1 MISQTVSAK
10 IDRKWG
16 QGEAQKPFP
25 VLEILALGVVFLIA
39 LGLRVWFVFLEPHI
53 NIASVSDASEFLRN
67 AQAMLDL
74 PKLPTEFGWQ
84 CWQALTSGTTSPES
98 LAQIKQTLSPLKGL
112 YISGPIIPLFFAFT
126 YAVSLTPFSFANCTP
141 PLVGNVILSALTCV
155 FFALTATYAF
165 DKKTGFLAGIGC
177 ALYPAFIINSSRLYC
192 ETLAAFLL
200 SVVCFLTVRGFAK
213 ELSIKDTVFSAF
225 VNGIFAA
232 SLQFTR
238 SITVFISLAL
248 LPVVFM
254 QQGWRK
260 GLLALPAFLFGF
272 ALVALPWLGLQQLTF
287 GSAGL
292 VVDRVGNYNFFMGN
306 HVDGAGFVT
315 FPYEDGTDIE
325 KRPMAQLAKE
335 AISRSPSRWAHLMVQ
350 DKPLR
355 LFKMPWNDFR
365 MPLGPVSFYWQTII
379 HQALLLLAAVGAA
392 LCFTVDFTNPDRS
405 RQPQLRR
412 VNPVTPAKVFLLSI
426 FVLHCAYMLFIT
438 VPRYNLTVMPIVIV
452 FAAAGI
458 SSLVALCRERGGFTT
473 ITGLGMSSLF
483 LFAIANIPLA
493 AFVQVVGAKQAAI
506 ALTMQCTLKF
516 LAFTSLA
523 FCLWQALMI
532 FAGAAK
538 RGSTAAPQG
547 GAILGRAAVAM
558 LFVAA
563 VLTMVIPARGNGRWD
578 EWQAPVT
585 ADRANLEQQLVLP
598 KRVVNDLA
606 HGRRSAYLLIDTTDA
621 DAAQS
626 LRVAVNGQTV
636 QAPVIAG
643 NAFVDQND
651 FTMFAKLPEGG
662 FMREGEWVFRCLT
675 EPAGISNADLR
686 QWFMV
691 PLPAELISGK
701 PEVKVSLANNRPED
715 AVPVVFGSYSTRR
728 GKSIIPGLTPY
739 SWEKTFFGVENDRGF
754 CDTRYDT
761 KLAED
766 LSVPQY
772 KDMSPA
778 LGLQSGRYNVR
789 LLMDTPDDGSKTTLA
804 PTPVCTL
811 DVGEVRLSKALA
823 PFKVSS
829 GELPAIGANDWWLVR
844 VRGSVR
850 RLGGE
855 GKVNFDVR
863 AASADNFYRSPWA
876 GTLSAGENWRT
887 FDTAVPLM
895 PGKLRDIMPNAI
907 TCQFSATDKDRAA
920 DTEFKNVQFE
930 ILHIPGNPLA
940 RGYEVF

>member
-1 MISQTVSAK
+1 VS
-10 IDRKWG
+10 
-16 QGEAQKPFP
+16 F
-25 VLEILALGVVFLIA
+25 ALG
-39 LGLRVWFVFLEPHI
+39 
-53 NIASVSDASEFLRN
+53 
-67 AQAMLDL
+67 
-74 PKLPTEFGWQ
+74 
-84 CWQALTSGTTSPES
+84 
-98 LAQIKQTLSPLKGL
+98 
-112 YISGPIIPLFFAFT
+112 
-126 YAVSLTPFSFANCTP
+126 
-141 PLVGNVILSALTCV
+141 
-155 FFALTATYAF
+155 
-165 DKKTGFLAGIGC
+165 
-177 ALYPAFIINSSRLYC
+177 
-192 ETLAAFLL
+192 
-200 SVVCFLTVRGFAK
+200 
-213 ELSIKDTVFSAF
+213 
-225 VNGIFAA
+225 
-232 SLQFTR
+232 
-238 SITVFISLAL
+238 
-248 LPVVFM
+248 
-254 QQGWRK
+254 
-260 GLLALPAFLFGF
+260 
-272 ALVALPWLGLQQLTF
+272 
-287 GSAGL
+287 
-292 VVDRVGNYNFFMGN
+292 
-306 HVDGAGFVT
+306 
-315 FPYEDGTDIE
+315 
-325 KRPMAQLAKE
+325 
-335 AISRSPSRWAHLMVQ
+335 
-350 DKPLR
+350 
-355 LFKMPWNDFR
+355 
-365 MPLGPVSFYWQTII
+365 
-379 HQALLLLAAVGAA
+379 
-392 LCFTVDFTNPDRS
+392 
-405 RQPQLRR
+405 

-701 PEVKVSLANNRPED
+701 PDVKVSLANNRPED

-728 GKSIIPGLTPY
+728 GKSTIPGLTPY
-739 SWEKTFFGVENDRGF
+739 SWE
-754 CDTRYDT
+754 
-761 KLAED
+761 
-766 LSVPQY
+766 
-772 KDMSPA
+772 
-778 LGLQSGRYNVR
+778 
-789 LLMDTPDDGSKTTLA
+789 
-804 PTPVCTL
+804 
-811 DVGEVRLSKALA
+811 
-823 PFKVSS
+823 
-829 GELPAIGANDWWLVR
+829 
-844 VRGSVR
+844 
-850 RLGGE
+850 
-855 GKVNFDVR
+855 
-863 AASADNFYRSPWA
+863 
-876 GTLSAGENWRT
+876 
-887 FDTAVPLM
+887 
-895 PGKLRDIMPNAI
+895 
-907 TCQFSATDKDRAA
+907 
-920 DTEFKNVQFE
+920 
-930 ILHIPGNPLA
+930 
-940 RGYEVF
+940 

>member
-10 IDRKWG
+10 IDREWG

-25 VLEILALGVVFLIA
+25 VLEILALGIVFLVA
-39 LGLRVWFVFLEPHI
+39 LGLRAWFAFIEPHI

-74 PKLPTEFGWQ
+74 PKLPTSFGFE
-84 CWQALTSGTTSPES
+84 CWQALTSGTASPQS
-98 LAQIKQTLSPLKGL
+98 LAHIKETLAPLKGL
-112 YISGPIIPLFFAFT
+112 YISGPIIPLFFALT

-141 PLVGNVILSALTCV
+141 PLVGNVILSALMCV
-155 FFALTATYAF
+155 FIALAATSAF
-165 DKKTGFLAGIGC
+165 DKKTGFFAGIGC

-213 ELSIKDTVFSAF
+213 ELSIKNTVLSALL
-225 VNGIFAA
+225 NGIFAA
-232 SLQFTR
+232 CLQFTR

-248 LPVVFM
+248 LPIVFM

-315 FPYEDGTDIE
+315 FPYEDGTGIE
-325 KRPMAQLAKE
+325 KRPLTQLAKE
-335 AISRSPSRWAHLMVQ
+335 AISRSPSRWAHLMLQ

-365 MPLGPVSFYWQTII
+365 MPLGPVSYYWQTIA
-379 HQALLLLAAVGAA
+379 HQALLLLAAVGVT
-392 LCFTVDFTNPDRS
+392 LCFTVDFTSPDRS

-412 VNPVTPAKVFLLSI
+412 TKAITPAKVFLLSI

-438 VPRYNLTVMPIVIV
+438 VPRYNLTVMPIVII

-458 SSLVALCRERGGFTT
+458 SSLVALVRERGGFTT
-473 ITGLGMSSLF
+473 IMGLGMSALF

-493 AFVQVVGAKQAAI
+493 AFVQIVGAKQAAI

-523 FCLWQALMI
+523 FCLWQALVI
-532 FAGAAK
+532 FASATK
-538 RGSTAAPQG
+538 RGSTAAAPQG
-547 GAILGRAAVAM
+547 GVIIGRIATAM

-563 VLTMVIPARGNGRWD
+563 ILTMVIPARGNGRWD

-585 ADRANLEQQLVLP
+585 AERGVEQQLVLP
-598 KRVVNDLA
+598 KRIVSDIA
-606 HGRRSAYLLIDTTDA
+606 QGRRAPYLLIDTNDA
-621 DAAQS
+621 DSAQA
-626 LRVAVNGQTV
+626 LRIAVNGKTL
-636 QAPVIAG
+636 QAPVVAG

-651 FTMFAKLPEGG
+651 FTMFSTLPEGG
-662 FMREGEWVFRCLT
+662 FMREGEWVFQCLT
-675 EPAGISNADLR
+675 APAGISNADLR
-686 QWFMV
+686 QWFVV
-691 PLPAELISGK
+691 PLPADLIAGQSNI
-701 PEVKVSLANNRPED
+701 KVSIANNHLDE
-715 AVPVVFGSYSTRR
+715 ATPVVFGSYSTRR
-728 GKSIIPGLTPY
+728 GKSTIPGLTPY
-739 SWEKTFFGVENDRGF
+739 SWEKAFFGVENDRGF
-754 CDTRYDT
+754 CDTRYDARLT
-761 KLAED
+761 ED

-772 KDMSPA
+772 KDMSSA
-778 LGLQSGRYNVR
+778 IGLQSGRYNVR
-789 LLMDTPDDGSKTTLA
+789 LLVDTADDGSKTTLA
-804 PTPVCTL
+804 PTAVATI
-811 DVGEVRLSKALA
+811 DVGEVRLSKSL
-823 PFKVSS
+823 PPCKVSS

-850 RLGGE
+850 RLGGK
-855 GKVNFDVR
+855 GKVNLDVR
-863 AASADNFYRSPWA
+863 AADTANFYRSPWT
-876 GTLSAGENWRT
+876 GTLSAGENWHT

-907 TCQFSATDKDRAA
+907 TCEFKATDNDRAA

-930 ILHIPGNPLA
+930 ILQIPGNPLA